1 MSVVSY
7 SISSDPPVPC
17 KCGTIPEVGMTFYYT
32 SRYTG
37 SLIEGIIGKVGGPL
51 NIVSTNGAMYKNEEI
66 EIKPLHIKRDEK
78 LNDLGIC

>member
-32 SRYTG
+32 SKYTG

-51 NIVSTNGAMYKNEEI
+51 NIVSTNGIMSLDMSGFIYLIWLYCSSERAVK
-66 EIKPLHIKRDEK
+66 
-78 LNDLGIC
+78 